1 MAAGI
6 GEERHQSAAKSKRS
20 SRAAVTR
27 SALQRAAGLAALLG
41 LLAIASP
48 AVAAAGASTAAI
60 KSANDS
66 IRLALKKMVAARG
79 TPGWTAARNEA
90 RDAVGT
96 LLDFEA
102 LAKSTLGAHWDEL
115 KAPER
120 TRYVTAMR
128 SAMEANYLT
137 RMQGKVAL
145 DEVKVDYLG
154 EEPKGTST
162 LVHTH
167 FGYGTD
173 GAKLDFVMAAEKSK
187 KPRAID
193 VITEEVSLA
202 ETYQEQIAQLWPKK
216 GIDGVTAAFEKKA
229 KRLEA
234 DLEAAQA
241 AGGEKSPA
249 VPAKP

>member
-1 MAAGI
+1 MTTSI
-6 GEERHQSAAKSKRS
+6 GEQQSHSAKSKRAS
-20 SRAAVTR
+20 LATTTR
-27 SALQRAAGLAALLG
+27 SAVQRAAGVIALLG
-41 LLAIASP
+41 LLMIAHP
-48 AVAAAGASTAAI
+48 AMAAAGPSTAAI

-66 IRLALKKMVAARG
+66 IRVALKKMVAARG
-79 TPGWTAARNEA
+79 TAGWATARNEA

-120 TRYVTAMR
+120 TRYVSAIR

-137 RMQGKVAL
+137 RMQGKVSL

-154 EEPKGTST
+154 EEPKGSST

-167 FGYGTD
+167 FGYGSD
-173 GAKLDFVMAAEKSK
+173 GAKLDFVMAAEKNK

-241 AGGEKSPA
+241 AGAAAPK
-249 VPAKP
+249 